1 MVSVASVPFNYTEGF
16 YNCRS
21 VQYASEKFSIW
32 CKCKARAAGVQHWS
46 LQNYSWKYRWWVLII
61 LSLSDRYMPETQSM
75 IDLWT
80 EYLDRLRGLP
90 CLTVAPIVCR
100 RWNYLLVL
108 NTSQNLPLTNL
119 FSEAATSKLCQ
130 AARLEWGRCLYWW
143 RILRHELQPPR
154 RQAVNRGRKG
164 KADQCDSG
172 EGPFPFW
179 PQLHRIWA
187 IYGLPVPL
195 SWVPIHRAEQRHWHH
210 ERQRKHRCHV
220 LFELI

>member
-119 FSEAATSKLCQ
+119 FSKRVFNPVRSRAWLHQPENS
-130 AARLEWGRCLYWW
+130 GGW
-143 RILRHELQPPR
+143 RIYGNQF
-154 RQAVNRGRKG
+154 
-164 KADQCDSG
+164 CWG
-172 EGPFPFW
+172 E
-179 PQLHRIWA
+179 IT
-187 IYGLPVPL
+187 
-195 SWVPIHRAEQRHWHH
+195 
-210 ERQRKHRCHV
+210 
-220 LFELI
+220 